1 MGGAV
6 AYCIYNNMPDVF
18 SGVNFMSP
26 MCKIS
31 DDMLPAQWIVDMAR
45 KVAGPTGEAT
55 KIGFLPISPA
65 RGDLKQYS
73 FKLAYRRALYTRAPT
88 AFGRNPR
95 MATAR
100 ELIVSVKMACVLT
113 CVYRCVCF

>member
-18 SGVNFMSP
+18 SGVNFMCP

-31 DDMLPAQWIVDMAR
+31 DDMLPAQWVIDMAR

-65 RGDLKQYS
+65 KGDMRQYT
-73 FKLAYRRALYTRAPT
+73 FKLARRRALYTRVPT

-95 MATAR
+95 LATAR
-100 ELIVSVKMACVLT
+100 ELIVSMKMT
-113 CVYRCVCF
+113 CVCTLET

>member
-1 MGGAV
+1 
-6 AYCIYNNMPDVF
+6 
-18 SGVNFMSP
+18 MSP